1 MFCKICENFMDI
13 TNNVSIPNANPI
25 EDILNVVGGGKNEDI
40 SSDYDV
46 SSDVNSKKKKGI
58 GLWSSSWNCQILR

>member
-13 TNNVSIPNANPI
+13 TNNVSISNVEEDTETTDKDI
-25 EDILNVVGGGKNEDI
+25 E

-46 SSDVNSKKKKGI
+46 SNSSKKGI
-58 GLWSSSWNCQILR
+58 

>member
-13 TNNVSIPNANPI
+13 TNNVSIPNKDDDT
-25 EDILNVVGGGKNEDI
+25 EMDTELE

-46 SSDVNSKKKKGI
+46 TSSSKKTKN
-58 GLWSSSWNCQILR
+58 LLLLF